1 MPARSGSAR
10 APEFGKLR
18 PSQIITTFGP
28 GSVVDLEN
36 ISVVLAGTDFW
47 ATGPEQEIDEP
58 RLRSMLRV
66 SRFYR
71 PSVESDGGAPGV
83 PSFVF
88 PRYLR
93 CPRCRRLGTYDRPD
107 LFYLDGRRFRCKGT
121 HDVRVSTRGPLV
133 FPARFVVACSEGHLD
148 DFPWHHYVHRGEG
161 EDGCKPERLIFRE
174 SAQDAAVSSLMVIC
188 EMCGRKRTMSDAFG
202 DRAVAALGPCL
213 GARPWLGQGTAESCT
228 NGVLRTTLRGA
239 SNLYFALV
247 QSALSIPEWDDPV
260 HVAIA
265 RCEEQLA
272 KVDSV
277 EKLRRGIEGGF
288 LPQLERFEPEKVLAA
303 LQKRREQAGKRP
315 TAIDIRREEFDALR
329 SIPDPAEAAERE
341 FQTEQVDLPGPFRSL
356 IERVVIVRRLREVRA
371 IGGFTRIDSPYDLL
385 GDEDQDQE
393 RYRIQML
400 STSELHWRPA
410 VELRGEGIFLE
421 LSESAV
427 RHWEERQPVAARSA
441 AMEDVHRAWRH
452 ERELP
457 EAPYPGARFVLLH
470 SLAHML
476 IQGLA
481 LDCGYSSTSIR
492 ERIYSSRG
500 PHDPMAGILLYTA
513 TPDSDGSLGGLADK
527 GRSNRLESL
536 LHDTL
541 ERAVF
546 CSSDPLCGHSAP
558 GQMGHLNGAACHSC
572 LLVSETSCERGN
584 RYLDRAHVVRTVAQL
599 GTNYF

>member
-1 MPARSGSAR
+1 M
-10 APEFGKLR
+10 
-18 PSQIITTFGP
+18 
-28 GSVVDLEN
+28 
-36 ISVVLAGTDFW
+36 
-47 ATGPEQEIDEP
+47 
-58 RLRSMLRV
+58 
-66 SRFYR
+66 
-71 PSVESDGGAPGV
+71 
-83 PSFVF
+83 F

-93 CPRCRRLGTYDRPD
+93 CPRCRRLGAYDRAD
-107 LFYLDGRRFRCKGT
+107 LFYLDGRRFRCRGK

-133 FPARFVVACSEGHLD
+133 FPARFVVACSEGHLE
-148 DFPWHHYVHRGEG
+148 DFPWYHYVHRGNG
-161 EDGCKPERLIFRE
+161 RDGCKPERLIFRE

-188 EMCGRKRTMSDAFG
+188 ELCGKKRTMSDAFG

-213 GARPWLGQGTAESCT
+213 GARPWLGQGNAESCT

-260 HVAIA
+260 HIAIA

-277 EKLRRGIEGGF
+277 GKLRRGIESGF
-288 LPQLERFEPEKVLAA
+288 LPQLERFDPEKVFAA
-303 LQKRREQAGKRP
+303 LLRRREQAEKRP
-315 TAIDIRREEFDALR
+315 TTTDIRREEYDALR

-341 FQTEQVDLPGPFRSL
+341 FQTEQVDLPGAFRSL

-371 IGGFTRIDSPYDLL
+371 IGGFTRIDSPFDLL
-385 GDEDQDQE
+385 VDEDQDHE

-400 STSELHWRPA
+400 SATELHWRPA

-427 RHWEERQPVAARSA
+427 RRWEERQPVAGRSA

-492 ERIYSSRG
+492 ERIYSSRE
-500 PHDPMAGILLYTA
+500 PHNPMAGILLYTA

-527 GRSNRLESL
+527 GRSNRLEPL
-536 LHDTL
+536 LRDAL
-541 ERAVF
+541 ERAIF

-558 GQMGHLNGAACHSC
+558 GQMGHLNGAACHAC

-584 RYLDRAHVVRTVAQL
+584 RYLDRAHVVKTVAQL